1 MYSASMRILRSV
13 IFNILFYGSTG
24 LMALTGWPALWMHRG
39 ALLAIRASWIAV
51 SMWLIRWVAGIQVEV
66 RNADRLPKGP
76 VLVASKHQSAWET
89 IWFNQFLEVPA
100 IVLKKELTEIPILGA
115 MINGAGMVPI
125 DREGGAPAI
134 KRMVLDSKAAIAD
147 GRPVLIFPQ
156 GTRVA
161 PGADGL
167 YHPGVFA
174 LYRSIG
180 LPMIPVA
187 LNSGIYWSRNA
198 FIKTPGTVIV
208 EFLEPIEPGLDRAT
222 FMERLQT
229 TIDGASDRLAD
240 EAREAMRT
248 AKP

>member
-1 MYSASMRILRSV
+1 
-13 IFNILFYGSTG
+13 
-24 LMALTGWPALWMHRG
+24 
-39 ALLAIRASWIAV
+39 
-51 SMWLIRWVAGIQVEV
+51 MWLIRWVAGIRVEV

-89 IWFNQFLEVPA
+89 IWFNQFLDTPA
-100 IVLKKELTEIPILGA
+100 IVLKKELTEIPVLGS

-134 KRMVLDSKAAIAD
+134 KRMVIDSKAAIAD

-161 PGADGL
+161 PGEDAL

-187 LNSGIYWSRNA
+187 LNSGLYWSRNA
-198 FIKTPGTVIV
+198 FVKIPGRVIV
-208 EFLEPIEPGLDRAT
+208 EFLEPIEPGLDRDT
-222 FMERLQT
+222 FMDRLQT
-229 TIDGASDRLAD
+229 TIDEASDRLVA
-240 EAREAMRT
+240 EGRETMR
-248 AKP
+248 

>member
-1 MYSASMRILRSV
+1 
-13 IFNILFYGSTG
+13 
-24 LMALTGWPALWMHRG
+24 MALTGWPALWMHRK
-39 ALLAIRASWIAV
+39 ALLAVRSSWIAV
-51 SMWLIRWVAGIQVEV
+51 SMWLIRWVAGIRVEV
-66 RNADRLPKGP
+66 RNADRLPMGP

-89 IWFNQFLEVPA
+89 IWFNQFLDTPA
-100 IVLKKELTEIPILGA
+100 IVLKKELTEIPVLGS

-134 KRMVLDSKAAIAD
+134 KRMVIDSKAAIAD

-161 PGADGL
+161 PGEDAL

-187 LNSGIYWSRNA
+187 LNSGLYWSRNA
-198 FIKTPGTVIV
+198 FVKIPGRVIV
-208 EFLEPIEPGLDRAT
+208 EFLEPIEPGLDRDT
-222 FMERLQT
+222 FMDRLQT
-229 TIDGASDRLAD
+229 TIDEASDRLVA
-240 EAREAMRT
+240 EGRETMR
-248 AKP
+248 

>member
-1 MYSASMRILRSV
+1 
-13 IFNILFYGSTG
+13 
-24 LMALTGWPALWMHRG
+24 MALTGWPALWMNRN
-39 ALLAIRASWIAV
+39 ALLAVRSSWIAV
-51 SMWLIRWVAGIQVEV
+51 SMWLIRWVAGICVEV
-66 RNADRLPKGP
+66 RNAERLPKGP

-89 IWFNQFLEVPA
+89 IWFNQFLDTPA
-100 IVLKKELTEIPILGA
+100 IVLKKELTEIPVLGS

-134 KRMVLDSKAAIAD
+134 KRMVIDSKAAIAD

-161 PGADGL
+161 PGDDGL

-187 LNSGIYWSRNA
+187 LNSGLYWSRNA
-198 FIKTPGTVIV
+198 FLKIPGKVIV
-208 EFLEPIEPGLDRAT
+208 EFLEPIEPGLDRET

-229 TIDGASDRLAD
+229 TIDQATDRLVA
-240 EAREAMRT
+240 EGRETMR
-248 AKP
+248 

>member
-1 MYSASMRILRSV
+1 
-13 IFNILFYGSTG
+13 
-24 LMALTGWPALWMHRG
+24 MALTGWPALWMHRK
-39 ALLAIRASWIAV
+39 ALLAVRYSWIAV
-51 SMWLIRWVAGIQVEV
+51 SMWLIRWVAGIRVEV

-89 IWFNQFLEVPA
+89 IWFNQFLDTPA
-100 IVLKKELTEIPILGA
+100 IVLKKELTEIPVLGS

-134 KRMVLDSKAAIAD
+134 KRMIDSKAAIAD

-156 GTRVA
+156 GTSVA
-161 PGADGL
+161 PGEDAL

-187 LNSGIYWSRNA
+187 LNSGLYWSRNA
-198 FIKTPGTVIV
+198 FVKIPGRVIV
-208 EFLEPIEPGLDRAT
+208 EFLEPIEPGLDRDT
-222 FMERLQT
+222 FMDRLQT
-229 TIDGASDRLAD
+229 TIDEASDRLVA
-240 EAREAMRT
+240 EGRETMR
-248 AKP
+248 

>member
-1 MYSASMRILRSV
+1 
-13 IFNILFYGSTG
+13 
-24 LMALTGWPALWMHRG
+24 MALTGWPALWMHRD
-39 ALLAIRASWIAV
+39 ALFAVRSCWISL
-51 SMWLIRWVAGIQVEV
+51 SMWLIRWVAGIGVEV
-66 RNADRLPKGP
+66 RNAERLPKGP

-89 IWFNQFLEVPA
+89 IWFNQFLDTPA
-100 IVLKKELTEIPILGA
+100 IVLKKELTEIPVLGA

-134 KRMVLDSKAAIAD
+134 KRMVIDAKAAVAD

-156 GTRVA
+156 GTRVV
-161 PGADGL
+161 PGAEGH

-180 LPMIPVA
+180 LPMVPVA
-187 LNSGIYWSRNA
+187 LNSGLYWSRNA
-198 FIKTPGTVIV
+198 FVKIPGRVIV

-229 TIDGASDRLAD
+229 TIEQASDRLAA
-240 EAREAMRT
+240 EGRETMR
-248 AKP
+248 

>member
-1 MYSASMRILRSV
+1 
-13 IFNILFYGSTG
+13 
-24 LMALTGWPALWMHRG
+24 
-39 ALLAIRASWIAV
+39 
-51 SMWLIRWVAGIQVEV
+51 MWLIRWVAGIRVEV
-66 RNADRLPKGP
+66 RNADRLPMGP

-89 IWFNQFLEVPA
+89 IWFNQFLDTPA
-100 IVLKKELTEIPILGA
+100 IVLKKELTEIPVLGS

-134 KRMVLDSKAAIAD
+134 KRMVIDSKAAIAD

-161 PGADGL
+161 PGEDAL

-187 LNSGIYWSRNA
+187 LNSGLYWSRNA
-198 FIKTPGTVIV
+198 FVKIPGRVIV
-208 EFLEPIEPGLDRAT
+208 EFLEPIEPGLDRDT
-222 FMERLQT
+222 FMDRLQT
-229 TIDGASDRLAD
+229 TIDEASDRLVA
-240 EAREAMRT
+240 EGRETMR
-248 AKP
+248 

>member
-1 MYSASMRILRSV
+1 MIFLRSLL
-13 IFNILFYGSTG
+13 FNILFYGSTG
-24 LMALTGWPALWMHRG
+24 VMALTGWPALWMDRS
-39 ALLAIRASWIAV
+39 ALMAIRSSWIAT
-51 SMWLIRWVAGIQVEV
+51 SMWLIRWVAGLRVEV
-66 RNADRLPKGP
+66 RNAERLPKGP

-89 IWFNQFLEVPA
+89 IWFNQFLDTPA
-100 IVLKKELTEIPILGA
+100 IVLKKELTEIPLLGP

-125 DREGGAPAI
+125 DREAGAPAI
-134 KRMVLDSKAAIAD
+134 KRMVIDSKAAIAT

-187 LNSGIYWSRNA
+187 LNSGLYWSRNA
-198 FIKTPGTVIV
+198 FLKTPGKIIV

-229 TIDGASDRLAD
+229 TIDEASDRLVA
-240 EAREAMRT
+240 EGRQTMR
-248 AKP
+248 

>member
-1 MYSASMRILRSV
+1 
-13 IFNILFYGSTG
+13 
-24 LMALTGWPALWMHRG
+24 MALTGWPALWMHRK
-39 ALLAIRASWIAV
+39 ALLAVRSSWIAV
-51 SMWLIRWVAGIQVEV
+51 SMWLIRWVAGIRVEV

-89 IWFNQFLEVPA
+89 IWFNQFLDTPA
-100 IVLKKELTEIPILGA
+100 IVLKKELTEIPVLGS

-134 KRMVLDSKAAIAD
+134 KRMVIDSKAAIAD

-161 PGADGL
+161 PGEDAL

-187 LNSGIYWSRNA
+187 LNSGLYWSRNA
-198 FIKTPGTVIV
+198 FVKIPGRVIV
-208 EFLEPIEPGLDRAT
+208 EFLEPIEPGLDRDT
-222 FMERLQT
+222 FMDRLQT
-229 TIDGASDRLAD
+229 TIDEASDRLVA
-240 EAREAMRT
+240 EGRETMR
-248 AKP
+248 

>member
-1 MYSASMRILRSV
+1 
-13 IFNILFYGSTG
+13 
-24 LMALTGWPALWMHRG
+24 
-39 ALLAIRASWIAV
+39 
-51 SMWLIRWVAGIQVEV
+51 MWLIRRVAGIGVEV

-89 IWFNQFLEVPA
+89 IWFNQFLDTPA
-100 IVLKKELTEIPILGA
+100 IVLKKELTEIPVLGS

-125 DREGGAPAI
+125 DRDGGAPAI
-134 KRMVLDSKAAIAD
+134 KRMVIDSKAAIAD

-156 GTRVA
+156 GNRVA
-161 PGADGL
+161 PGEDAL

-187 LNSGIYWSRNA
+187 LNSGRYWSRNA
-198 FIKTPGTVIV
+198 FLKIPGCVIV
-208 EFLEPIEPGLDRAT
+208 EFLEPIEPGLDRDT

-229 TIDGASDRLAD
+229 TIDQASDRLVA
-240 EAREAMRT
+240 EGRETMR
-248 AKP
+248 